1 MAGPARAP
9 QGVQT
14 VSVVNANLFTL
25 AEQYLGDASQWDRIA
40 DLNAVGGV
48 PPDYLITGPV
58 TLAIP
63 ATSSGAGQPSAGT
76 TIERM
81 LFGAD
86 S

>member
-25 AEQYLGDASQWDRIA
+25 AEQYLGDASQWDRIS
-40 DLNAVGGV
+40 DLNAVRGV
-48 PPDYLITGPV
+48 PPDYLVAGPV

-63 ATSSGAGQPSAGT
+63 GASSGAGQPSAET

>member
-1 MAGPARAP
+1 MAAPARMP

-40 DLNAVGGV
+40 DLNAVRGV

-63 ATSSGAGQPSAGT
+63 GVSSGAGQPSAQT
-76 TIERM
+76 TVEQM

-86 S
+86 T